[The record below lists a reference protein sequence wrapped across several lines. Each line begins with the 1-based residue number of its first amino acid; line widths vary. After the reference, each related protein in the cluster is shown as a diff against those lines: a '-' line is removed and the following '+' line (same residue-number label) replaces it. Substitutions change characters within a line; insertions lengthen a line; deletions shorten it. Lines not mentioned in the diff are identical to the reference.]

1 MFALTVTYG
10 PRATQ
15 DTLYFKTQD
24 AADMVRVT
32 ALTDPHASLDDDFG
46 KSLHVFGDVHSLCT
60 FSIEKALD
68 ISAEQSLMGMRAQ
81 AKAQQKANSDPMLRL
96 LGGAVGGGQ
105 MQRA

>member
-1 MFALTVTYG
+1 
-10 PRATQ
+10 
-15 DTLYFKTQD
+15 
-24 AADMVRVT
+24 MVRVT

-96 LGGAVGGGQ
+96 LGGALLVGDRTLDSPVDAGDGLGQ
-105 MQRA
+105 AAVY

>member
-15 DTLYFKTQD
+15 DTLYFKTRD
-24 AADMVRVT
+24 AAEVARMT
-32 ALTDPHASLDDDFG
+32 ALTDAHASLDDDFG
-46 KSLHVFGDVHSLCT
+46 KFLHVFGDVLSLCL

-81 AKAQQKANSDPMLRL
+81 AKAQQRANSDPMLKL

-105 MQRA
+105 MMRA